1 MGQIPRSTLITQSK
15 RRAALHT
22 HPAFAGSW
30 EREVT
35 QQSRRPFAQT
45 GLSPGTRNSHGYEVR
60 VAVTDGGV
68 VRLRRL
74 LRSAKALKNGGV
86 WYEVITGTWPSVTCP
101 IMTHELTSLPP
112 PTVQNGAMVR
122 FFFFATHCPLICPP
136 SIISSHGALA
146 QHAFCLPPI
155 TASYFCSAMCSRPA
169 SRGRVPICRSNYHTT
184 STRTHGCFENLA
196 L

>member
-60 VAVTDGGV
+60 VALTDGGL

-101 IMTHELTSLPP
+101 IMTHEFTSLPP
-112 PTVQNGAMVR
+112 PTVQNGAVVR
-122 FFFFATHCPLICPP
+122 FFLDISLRHSLSVDLPAIHYIVTRRIGPTCFLLAANHCLIF
-136 SIISSHGALA
+136 L
-146 QHAFCLPPI
+146 L
-155 TASYFCSAMCSRPA
+155 
-169 SRGRVPICRSNYHTT
+169 SNV
-184 STRTHGCFENLA
+184 F
-196 L
+196 